1 MIVGLDSPRDLLTR
15 SLADLQRELSLGES
29 AANELLDAAASE
41 VYPWRSRLSSL
52 RAAARGLDVFSTG
65 DETLDQ
71 VLGGGMPIGSVT
83 EVVGE
88 R

>member
-15 SLADLQRELSLGES
+15 SLADLQRELAIKET
-29 AANELLDAAASE
+29 AANELLDAAASD

-52 RAAARGLDVFSTG
+52 KSARRPEIFSTG
-65 DETLDQ
+65 DESLDQ
-71 VLGGGMPIGSVT
+71 VLGGGVPIGSVT